1 VGKFRGKEFCY
12 VKPGAC
18 KKANSVSHLKGFDW
32 VYCSYPQLLVTQ
44 VAPGKRVAGAETK
57 GAPAPE
63 PTPAPTL
70 VPIPSLT
77 EYQMHRRILI
87 FVGSALAATFS
98 IALSVYTFY
107 ARKRKYRQQFEQAE
121 KDKTTIQGLA
131 TRLNE
136 LVAKET
142 AVPQASVVY
151 PPSSP
156 VPYQERIKQL
166 EFKLAILTSSS
177 PRVSV

>member
-1 VGKFRGKEFCY
+1 
-12 VKPGAC
+12 
-18 KKANSVSHLKGFDW
+18 
-32 VYCSYPQLLVTQ
+32 
-44 VAPGKRVAGAETK
+44 VAGAETK
-57 GAPAPE
+57 GTPAPE

-131 TRLNE
+131 TKLNE
-136 LVAKET
+136 LVVEET
-142 AVPQASVVY
+142 AVPKASVVY

-156 VPYQERIKQL
+156 VPVPLYQERIKQL
-166 EFKLAILTSSS
+166 EFKLAILTSS